1 LQANGNIE
9 NIIKLYASNNYSYTD
24 DINLFRKGIKSN
36 FHIEKIF
43 LNKNLYSFNENIE
56 LSITTKSNENADN
69 FFFGI
74 SVWSREGVCVGSTMT
89 NNFFSMNAGIPTTSK
104 FTFTNLNLAPGE
116 YHFTIALAK
125 GGVYDIVDSIIG
137 YPIIEITNINLNNTL
152 HDLWSP
158 SWGNVVLSY
167 SNYQISRI

>member
-1 LQANGNIE
+1 
-9 NIIKLYASNNYSYTD
+9 
-24 DINLFRKGIKSN
+24 
-36 FHIEKIF
+36 
-43 LNKNLYSFNENIE
+43 
-56 LSITTKSNENADN
+56 
-69 FFFGI
+69 
-74 SVWSREGVCVGSTMT
+74 
-89 NNFFSMNAGIPTTSK
+89 MNAGIPTTSK